1 MRNFQKLEVWRKSHE
16 LTLAIYRLT
25 ATFPSN
31 ERYGLTSQ
39 LQRASASI
47 GANLAEGCGRETDA
61 DFKRF
66 VQMAAGSACE
76 VEYHLILARD
86 LGLIVVETYDQLNDD
101 INEIKRMLCG
111 LTHYLEN
118 ELQTSRAPAKTP

>member
-1 MRNFQKLEVWRKSHE
+1 MRNFQKLEVWKKAHE
-16 LTLAIYRLT
+16 LTLTIYRLS
-25 ATFPSN
+25 ANFPN
-31 ERYGLTSQ
+31 HERYGLTSR

-61 DFKRF
+61 DYRRF
-66 VQMAAGSACE
+66 AQMASGSACE

-86 LGLIVVETYDQLNDD
+86 LSLVEVATHDVLNAE

-118 ELQTSRAPAKTP
+118 

>member
-1 MRNFQKLEVWRKSHE
+1 MRNFQKLEVWKKAHE
-16 LTLAIYRLT
+16 LTLTIYRLT
-25 ATFPSN
+25 AIFPTN

-39 LQRASASI
+39 LKRASASI

-66 VQMAAGSACE
+66 VQMASGSACE

-86 LGLIVVETYDQLNDD
+86 LTLIDAKTHAQLNND

-118 ELQTSRAPAKTP
+118 ELQESRPPR

>member
-1 MRNFQKLEVWRKSHE
+1 MRNFQKLDVWKKSHE
-16 LTLAIYRLT
+16 LTLAIYQLT

-66 VQMAAGSACE
+66 VQMASGSACE

-86 LGLIVVETYDQLNDD
+86 LSLIVTETYDQLNND
-101 INEIKRMLCG
+101 INEVKRMLCG

-118 ELQTSRAPAKTP
+118 EPQASRHPR